1 MKLKKDEVYYVE
13 KTGYKV
19 KFGILEKKIISGGK
33 VFLKI
38 RGDNRYYPQGMVSKN
53 LNKMM
58 ELSNKLQYEA
68 L

>member
-1 MKLKKDEVYYVE
+1 MKKDEQIYYYVE
-13 KTGYKV
+13 KTGYRV
-19 KFGILEKKIISGGK
+19 KAGILEKKIISGGK

-38 RGDNRYYPQGMVSKN
+38 KGDNRYYPQGMVSKN